1 MVLTVVMTFYLLSC
15 DDAEYDLNNPFDPE
29 NMDLDPP
36 ALFFHPFEISADLGS
51 PISVEL
57 YALELLP
64 AAAAHLDV
72 RYDWGSVS
80 LDSVVP
86 GPFFTGNNEPI
97 EVTVDEQGILD
108 IFIYYLFQICK
119 PIRAMEGHYRLLQYI
134 FQQFP
139 KENLSYYLVPTQ
151 SSEISIMKT

>member
-1 MVLTVVMTFYLLSC
+1 MRIFAIVFTAIMTLHLLSC
-15 DDAEYDLNNPFDPE
+15 GDAKYDLNNPFDPE

-57 YALELLP
+57 YGLELLP

-80 LDSVVP
+80 VDSVVP

-108 IFIYYLFQICK
+108 ILCKVLEMVYYK
-119 PIRAMEGHYRLLQYI
+119 TTP
-134 FQQFP
+134 P
-139 KENLSYYLVPTQ
+139 KLMIKAFKASQLAAQ
-151 SSEISIMKT
+151 RHGG